1 MNVRKLSKII
11 CAGIISWAFWFG
23 SVSEAGVVTDR
34 MPLQCYADHQV
45 NTYNSPGATK
55 RAGYIS
61 ANVDLIQITQVRG
74 DGWCYGSY
82 PGAGGKR
89 VSRWFKITD
98 VCADARYT
106 NRAANV
112 RGRQVVYRTQSG
124 GATIGSVSNNEGVI
138 VVADN
143 GNKAQIVYRL
153 DNGTGYKL
161 GWVPSAAVPPPL
173 PTKSA
178 TGDMNGDGVIDK
190 KDLDIMR
197 ECMFNESWTPQQLAA
212 GDFSGNGKITLEDFS
227 TLKQRIQE
235 KTTVNVV
242 NLNVV
247 SLKQNDSRW
256 KNVKIG
262 TKTIGAIGCTVTS
275 LTMKYNYHNNTNLT
289 PANMKSKLN
298 FSNNDILWSSVRNLG
313 YTVDLASN
321 RPALNNA
328 WMSKIYTQL
337 KNGKPVILGAYQASG
352 GQHWVVIKGY
362 NGNSIA
368 NFNAGSFSIND
379 PMNSFTNL
387 QQFINKYN
395 RGLKGMVY

>member
-1 MNVRKLSKII
+1 MGRNLLKRIV
-11 CAGIISWAFWFG
+11 CAGLISG
-23 SVSEAGVVTDR
+23 SIFVGNMVEAGVVTDR
-34 MPLQCYADHQV
+34 LPLTCYADHKV
-45 NTYNSPGATK
+45 ITYNSPGAK
-55 RAGYIS
+55 SAGYIS

-82 PGAGGKR
+82 PGAGGRR
-89 VSRWFKITD
+89 VARWFKITD
-98 VCADARYT
+98 VCADAGYT
-106 NRAANV
+106 NRSAKV
-112 RGRQVVYRTQSG
+112 KGRQTVYRTRSG

-143 GNKAQIVYRL
+143 GSRAQIVYRL

-161 GWVPSAAVPPPL
+161 GWVPSAAVPPPVSKPVIL
-173 PTKSA
+173 K
-178 TGDMNGDGVIDK
+178 GDVNGDGKIDETDNK
-190 KDLDIMR
+190 MAIEIFLGDRAYNPAADINNDGQVTAQDLSTIR
-197 ECMFNESWTPQQLAA
+197 ELA
-212 GDFSGNGKITLEDFS
+212 N
-227 TLKQRIQE
+227 RIIPN
-235 KTTVNVV
+235 NVV

-247 SLKQNDSRW
+247 SLKQTDSRW

-289 PANMKSKLN
+289 PANMKSKLK

-313 YTVDLASN
+313 YTVDLVSN
-321 RPALNNA
+321 RPALNNT

-362 NGNSIA
+362 NGNSTS
-368 NFNAGSFSIND
+368 NFNAGSFAIND

-395 RGLKGMVY
+395 RGLRGMVY